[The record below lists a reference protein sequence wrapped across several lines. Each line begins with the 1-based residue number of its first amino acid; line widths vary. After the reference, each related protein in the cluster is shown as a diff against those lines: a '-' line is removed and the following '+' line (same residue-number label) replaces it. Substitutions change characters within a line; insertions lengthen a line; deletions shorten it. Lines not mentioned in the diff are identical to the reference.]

1 MPRQRSTQP
10 RDEQLLIRLTARQ
23 LRVLQSVAHLESA
36 KSPNAYAHRL
46 LVDHL
51 ESMEK
56 NRRVQADLKNRD
68 AYDADAKKATPL
80 RGQHSAFAAEEVR
93 DAKPSQRRAPGP
105 QS

>member
-1 MPRQRSTQP
+1 MPRQRSTVP

-80 RGQHSAFAAEEVR
+80 RGQHSAFTAEEVR

>member
-1 MPRQRSTQP
+1 MPRQRATEP
-10 RDEQLLIRLTARQ
+10 RDEQLLIRITARQ

-68 AYDADAKKATPL
+68 AYDTDAKTATPL
-80 RGQHSAFAAEEVR
+80 RVQHATFTAEELR
-93 DAKPSQRRAPGP
+93 EAEPSQLPASDP